1 MSQDYKNTLNLPQT
15 DFSMQAGLPK
25 KEPAMLEKWEQ
36 DGIYDKLMKKNEGKP
51 RFVLHDGPPYAN
63 GDIHLGTALN
73 KTLKD
78 FIVRYKNMSGFQAPY
93 VPGWDTHGLPTE
105 LKARKKA
112 GVDNSSTIS
121 DVELRE
127 MCREF
132 TLGYLDDQRKQFK
145 RIGGLGEWDNPYITL
160 TRDFEATQ
168 IEIFSKMATN
178 GYIYKG
184 LKPVHW
190 CPDCVTALAEAEIEY
205 AEDPCYSIYV
215 KFAVSD
221 DKGILSKLG
230 VDPDKT
236 YFVIWTTTTWTLP
249 ANLAI
254 CLGPEFDYS
263 VVKCDGEYYIMA
275 TALYEKA
282 MEAAGKTEY
291 EVVASLKGAEMEYMK
306 AKHPFIDRESLVIVG
321 DHVTLESGTGCVH
334 TAPGHGV
341 DDYNVC
347 KNNYPELP
355 IVVPVDNHGKMTA
368 EAGEQFAGLS
378 TDEASRAIGKHLEEI
393 GAMFA
398 AKRIVHQYPH
408 CWRCKNPVLFRAT
421 EQWFCSV
428 DDIKEQA
435 VKAIQDVT
443 WIPGWG
449 QDRITS
455 MVQDRNDWCI
465 SRQRRWGVPIP
476 IFYCKEC
483 GEPLISEEAMAAVSE
498 MFRTEGS
505 DQWYVK
511 PAEEI
516 IPEGIACKK
525 CGCTHF
531 DKEKD
536 IMDVWFDSGVT
547 HAAVLDKRPNLHWP
561 ADLYLEGA
569 DQYRGWFQSSLLTAV
584 AWRGTAPY
592 KAVVTHGWVV
602 DGEGRKMSKSLSNGV
617 APNKIIEQYGADILR
632 LWVASSDYHA
642 DIRISP
648 EILKQLSDAYRKIRN
663 TARFILGNLADFN
676 PDQDKVSLDD
686 LLPIDRWALHRFDL
700 VNQKARAGYD
710 AFEFHQVYH
719 AIHNFCVV
727 DMSNF
732 YLDVIKDRLY
742 VAKANSK
749 ERRAAQTAMYMIL
762 DGMTRLISP
771 ILAYTSDEI
780 WQAMKHDASADAEHV
795 VLNQMPEP
803 TGVNADEA
811 FIQTWD
817 RIHDI
822 RDAVKKALELAR
834 NEKLI
839 RASLDAK
846 VQLFCDSEM
855 YDFVKSVETELPVVF
870 IVSQVELVK
879 GGKGAFVSEDLPEL
893 SVTVLPAEGD
903 KCSRC
908 WTYSNTVGSNEKHPE
923 VCAHCASVLE

>member
-1 MSQDYKNTLNLPQT
+1 
-15 DFSMQAGLPK
+15 
-25 KEPAMLEKWEQ
+25 
-36 DGIYDKLMKKNEGKP
+36 
-51 RFVLHDGPPYAN
+51 
-63 GDIHLGTALN
+63 
-73 KTLKD
+73 
-78 FIVRYKNMSGFQAPY
+78 
-93 VPGWDTHGLPTE
+93 
-105 LKARKKA
+105 
-112 GVDNSSTIS
+112 
-121 DVELRE
+121 
-127 MCREF
+127 
-132 TLGYLDDQRKQFK
+132 
-145 RIGGLGEWDNPYITL
+145 
-160 TRDFEATQ
+160 
-168 IEIFSKMATN
+168 
-178 GYIYKG
+178 
-184 LKPVHW
+184 
-190 CPDCVTALAEAEIEY
+190 
-205 AEDPCYSIYV
+205 
-215 KFAVSD
+215 
-221 DKGILSKLG
+221 
-230 VDPDKT
+230 
-236 YFVIWTTTTWTLP
+236 
-249 ANLAI
+249 
-254 CLGPEFDYS
+254 
-263 VVKCDGEYYIMA
+263 
-275 TALYEKA
+275 
-282 MEAAGKTEY
+282 
-291 EVVASLKGAEMEYMK
+291 
-306 AKHPFIDRESLVIVG
+306 
-321 DHVTLESGTGCVH
+321 
-334 TAPGHGV
+334 
-341 DDYNVC
+341 
-347 KNNYPELP
+347 
-355 IVVPVDNHGKMTA
+355 
-368 EAGEQFAGLS
+368 
-378 TDEASRAIGKHLEEI
+378 
-393 GAMFA
+393 
-398 AKRIVHQYPH
+398 
-408 CWRCKNPVLFRAT
+408 
-421 EQWFCSV
+421 
-428 DDIKEQA
+428 
-435 VKAIQDVT
+435 
-443 WIPGWG
+443 
-449 QDRITS
+449 
-455 MVQDRNDWCI
+455 
-465 SRQRRWGVPIP
+465 
-476 IFYCKEC
+476 
-483 GEPLISEEAMAAVSE
+483 
-498 MFRTEGS
+498 
-505 DQWYVK
+505 
-511 PAEEI
+511 
-516 IPEGIACKK
+516 
-525 CGCTHF
+525 
-531 DKEKD
+531 
-536 IMDVWFDSGVT
+536 MDVWFDSGVT

-742 VAKANSK
+742 VEKANSK

-855 YDFVKSVETELPVVF
+855 YDFVKSVEAELPVVF

-908 WTYSNTVGSNEKHPE
+908 WTYSNTVGNNEKHPE